1 MSKLRRGISAIFVT
15 LMLLIA
21 VISLDSYSEAKTS
34 SDKFIIDFRINVSYG
49 LGWRVDTPD
58 PRPIIPGIE
67 YTINL
72 MAINDMDSSKIS
84 EIMYGYL
91 PPEFARYFLLIE
103 CFCYDSIKLRAKEVA
118 ELPIVF
124 VIDPA
129 ILKDKKFKKN
139 KNITVRFNFYPQIKR

>member
-15 LMLLIA
+15 LMLLVA
-21 VISLDSYSEAKTS
+21 VVSLDSHSEAKTS

-58 PRPIIPGIE
+58 PTPMIPGIE

-72 MAINDMDSSKIS
+72 MAINDMDSTKIA
-84 EIMYGYL
+84 EVMYGYL
-91 PPEFARYFLLIE
+91 PPEFARYFLLVE
-103 CFCYDSIKLRAKEVA
+103 CFCYDTLKLKAKEVT
-118 ELPIVF
+118 ELPIV
-124 VIDPA
+124 VIIDPA
-129 ILKDKKFKKN
+129 ILKDRKFKKD